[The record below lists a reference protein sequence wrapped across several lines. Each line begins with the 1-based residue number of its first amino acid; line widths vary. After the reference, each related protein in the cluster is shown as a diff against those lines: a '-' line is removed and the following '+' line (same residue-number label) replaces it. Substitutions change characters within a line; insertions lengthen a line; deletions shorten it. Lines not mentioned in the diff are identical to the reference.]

1 MLEILN
7 NIYIDKFLF
16 VAFFKYISSQIWNH
30 VFGTVLLDTFW
41 RLWNIA
47 FEEKYF

>member
-30 VFGTVLLDTFW
+30 VFG